1 MKDNVTP
8 SEKKGFMALFTNNTV
23 LKIVALLAG
32 ILIWAM
38 LSNANDPIVS
48 KPLPIP
54 ITYQY
59 EDKLLKEEELKVI
72 SAPST
77 ISITVSYHQSD
88 ASKISASMFTC
99 TADLMN
105 HSGGDLNSQR
115 VYISVTQVSG
125 RNYVTDWSYPK
136 NDPTV
141 AVSMDNYITKTFT
154 IQPMLENDLPE
165 GLLLDPSV
173 TFEPSTITVSGPLS
187 QFSSLASVRARVDLQ
202 ELSQEGGGNIT
213 KEISLALYD
222 ANDRV
227 ITNENL
233 TMSRDK
239 TVISAV
245 LKRITTASIR
255 LEGVTGEPAYG
266 IRYLASSIIPDRV
279 TVLGL
284 KSTLAD
290 LSDITIPADAIDISG
305 ITENTSFLLDIRNYM
320 PDGVEFAGD
329 DPSIEVMIYV
339 EKLETRVIQIPP
351 TDIHIRNQKDNC
363 TYELSSSTLL
373 LRVKGFAED
382 LEVLNVASLEPS
394 IDVTGLSDGRYRVK
408 VDFVGLAG
416 YTLEN
421 GDSLYTYVDV
431 IEETEATTPEES
443 TTEPSTSSE
452 EEDTTEPTNS
462 QDSSL
467 DESDTEPT
475 TVPEETSASAS
486 DEPDT
491 TTSES
496 IEPSLQQEED
506 TPEETTEGP

>member
-8 SEKKGFMALFTNNTV
+8 SEKKGFMTLLTNNTV

-48 KPLPIP
+48 RPVPVPI
-54 ITYQY
+54 IYQF

-105 HSGGDLNSQR
+105 HSGGDLSSQR

-136 NDPTV
+136 NDPSV
-141 AVSMDNYITKTFT
+141 VVSMDNYITKTFT

-173 TFEPSTITVSGPLS
+173 SFEPSTITVSGPLS

-213 KEISLALYD
+213 KEITLALYD

-227 ITNENL
+227 IVNENL
-233 TMSRDK
+233 IMSQDK
-239 TVISAV
+239 TVLSAV
-245 LKRITTASIR
+245 VKRITTASIR

-266 IRYLASSIIPDRV
+266 IRYLSSSIIPDKV

-339 EKLETRVIQIPP
+339 EKLETKVIQIPS
-351 TDIHIRNQKDNC
+351 TDIHIKNQKENC

-373 LRVKGFAED
+373 LRVKGFDED

-394 IDVTGLSDGRYRVK
+394 IDVAGLSGGRYRVK
-408 VDFVGLAG
+408 VDFVELAG

-421 GDSLYTYVDV
+421 GDSLFTYVDV
-431 IEETEATTPEES
+431 IEETEATTPEE
-443 TTEPSTSSE
+443 TTEPTTSSE
-452 EEDTTEPTNS
+452 EEDDTTAATDPTDS
-462 QDSSL
+462 AESSL

-475 TVPEETSASAS
+475 TVPEETSESES
-486 DEPDT
+486 DESVSEPE
-491 TTSES
+491 SES
-496 IEPSLQQEED
+496 VEPSLQMEED
-506 TPEETTEGP
+506 AP